1 MRFQVFKSGGKQGLG
16 VVDAQGQ
23 LRGCLADESAYPG
36 PLETLIGQGDTALQ
50 AAGRLLL
57 DGRGFR
63 SEEVEVLPPLQ
74 SPGKIICI
82 GLNYLE
88 HAKEGGFQPPTYPA
102 VFARF
107 QSSLIASGAPLV
119 RPKASQ
125 QFDFEGELV
134 VVIGKPGRHIAK
146 ENALVHVAGYS
157 VFNDGSVRDYQMKG
171 AQWTVG
177 KNFDGTGAFGPH
189 LVTPDE
195 VPEGGKG
202 LRVQTRLN
210 GSVVQDASTDDM
222 IFDVA
227 TLIALL
233 SEALSF
239 QAGDVI
245 VTGTPPGVGFT
256 RQPPLY
262 MAAGDVCEVEIEG
275 IGLLRNQVVDEA

>member
-23 LRGCLADESAYPG
+23 LRGCLADEHAYPG
-36 PLETLIGQGDTALQ
+36 TLETLIGQGGAALQ
-50 AAGRLLL
+50 AAGRCLLE
-57 DGRGFR
+57 GRAF
-63 SEEVEVLPPLQ
+63 SAEDIEVLPPLQ
-74 SPGKIICI
+74 SPSKIICI

-107 QSSLIASGAPLV
+107 ASSLVASDAPLV
-119 RPKASQ
+119 RPKASD

-146 ENALVHVAGYS
+146 EDALEHVAGYS

-177 KNFDGTGAFGPH
+177 KNFDGTGAFGPY

-195 VPEGGKG
+195 VPEGAKG
-202 LRVQTRLN
+202 LRLQTRLN
-210 GSVVQDASTDDM
+210 GAVVQDASTDDM

-227 TLIALL
+227 TLISLL

-256 RQPPLY
+256 RQPALF

-275 IGLLRNQVVDEA
+275 IGLLRNRVVDEA

>member
-16 VVDAQGQ
+16 VLDAKGQ
-23 LRGCLADESAYPG
+23 LRGCLEDEDAYPG
-36 PLETLIGQGDTALQ
+36 TLETLIGKGDEVLQ
-50 AAGRLLL
+50 TAGRCLL
-57 DGRGFR
+57 DGRVF
-63 SEEVEVLPPLQ
+63 SATDVEVLPPLQ

-107 QSSLIASGAPLV
+107 QSSLLGSGAPLV
-119 RPKASQ
+119 RPKASEQ
-125 QFDFEGELV
+125 LDFEGELV
-134 VVIGKPGRHIAK
+134 VVIGKPGRHIAQ
-146 ENALVHVAGYS
+146 ENALEHVAGYS
-157 VFNDGSVRDYQMKG
+157 VFNDGSVRDFQMKG

-177 KNFDGTGAFGPH
+177 KNFDGTGAFGPC

-195 VPEGGKG
+195 VPAGGKG

-210 GSVVQDASTDDM
+210 GKIVQDASTDDM

-233 SEALSF
+233 SEALTL

-256 RQPPLY
+256 RQPALY
-262 MAAGDVCEVEIEG
+262 MKAGDVCEVEIEG
-275 IGLLRNQVVDEA
+275 IGLLRNHVVDEA

>member
-16 VVDAQGQ
+16 VVDANGQ
-23 LRGCLADESAYPG
+23 LRGCLEDENAYPG
-36 PLETLIGQGDTALQ
+36 TLETLIEKGDEVLQ
-50 AAGRLLL
+50 AAGRSLLQ
-57 DGRGFR
+57 GRVF
-63 SEEVEVLPPLQ
+63 SATDVEVLPPLQ

-88 HAKEGGFQPPTYPA
+88 HAKEGGFQPPNYPA

-107 QSSLIASGAPLV
+107 QSSLIGSGAPLV
-119 RPKASQ
+119 RPKASE

-134 VVIGKPGRHIAK
+134 VVIGKPGRHIAQEK
-146 ENALVHVAGYS
+146 ALEHVAGYS

-177 KNFDGTGAFGPH
+177 KNFDGTGAFGPY

-195 VPEGGKG
+195 VSAGGKG

-210 GSVVQDASTDDM
+210 GTIVQDACTDDM

-233 SEALSF
+233 SEALTL

-256 RQPPLY
+256 RQPALY
-262 MAAGDVCEVEIEG
+262 MKAGDVCEVEIERL
-275 IGLLRNQVVDEA
+275 GLLRNHVVDEA